1 MDDTDIAPGV
11 RGSGGRRFVSCLS
24 REGRGESEVG
34 GIRLVEGVEE
44 VSYVDSVRLPEGVLA
59 LLSASPDPILPV
71 SLAALEPIFPV
82 ETLLG
87 GLTTFNGTDALP
99 APRLATLDLSPP
111 LSLNPEGRLGASPND
126 PPDDEGRRGV
136 SSALTWN
143 REILSLIRVVAPV
156 RTALGEGG
164 ELERREEEEG
174 EGEDDV
180 GFWRFNLAILSASEP
195 VLGILELE
203 DLFDLLT
210 ESAAGR
216 RTCWKS
222 DTDMLEY
229 EEK

>member
-1 MDDTDIAPGV
+1 M
-11 RGSGGRRFVSCLS
+11 SCLS
-24 REGRGESEVG
+24 REGRGKSEVG

-59 LLSASPDPILPV
+59 LLSAPPDPTLPV
-71 SLAALEPIFPV
+71 SLAALEPMFPV
-82 ETLLG
+82 ETLLEG
-87 GLTTFNGTDALP
+87 FTTFNGTEARP
-99 APRLATLDLSPP
+99 APKLATLGFSPP

-126 PPDDEGRRGV
+126 PPEGRRGV

>member
-1 MDDTDIAPGV
+1 M
-11 RGSGGRRFVSCLS
+11 SCLS
-24 REGRGESEVG
+24 REGRGEAEVG

-71 SLAALEPIFPV
+71 SLAAFEPIFPV

-87 GLTTFNGTDALP
+87 GLTTFNGTEARP
-99 APRLATLDLSPP
+99 APKLATLGFSPP

-126 PPDDEGRRGV
+126 PPEGRRGV

>member
-1 MDDTDIAPGV
+1 M
-11 RGSGGRRFVSCLS
+11 SCLS
-24 REGRGESEVG
+24 REGRGKSEVG

-59 LLSASPDPILPV
+59 LLSAPPDPTLPV
-71 SLAALEPIFPV
+71 SLAALEPMFPV
-82 ETLLG
+82 ETLLEG
-87 GLTTFNGTDALP
+87 FTTFNGTEARP
-99 APRLATLDLSPP
+99 APKLATLGFSPP

-126 PPDDEGRRGV
+126 PPEGRRGV

-143 REILSLIRVVAPV
+143 REILSLIRVVAPVRTALIRVVAPV

>member
-1 MDDTDIAPGV
+1 
-11 RGSGGRRFVSCLS
+11 VSCLS

-59 LLSASPDPILPV
+59 LLSAPPDPTLPV
-71 SLAALEPIFPV
+71 SLAALEPMFPV
-82 ETLLG
+82 ETLLEG
-87 GLTTFNGTDALP
+87 FTTFNGTEARP
-99 APRLATLDLSPP
+99 APKLATLGFSPP

-126 PPDDEGRRGV
+126 PPEGRRGV